1 MITQV
6 VKPFD
11 SDEQGKIKPTTQ
23 LTAEMEEVTL
33 NMTKARFMI
42 NDILDDQPGQAAATT
57 KQAADF
63 YLPVMAAAAMAA
75 YRPSGPA
82 LSLAASDTDLKEVAN
97 SDQEDL
103 GKTSSD
109 HSSSPILLVSGIF
122 FRTLV
127 EQQRR

>member
-42 NDILDDQPGQAAATT
+42 NDILDQQGQQPGKAATT
-57 KQAADF
+57 KAADF
-63 YLPVMAAAAMAA
+63 YLPVMAAAMAA
-75 YRPSGPA
+75 YRPNGPA

-97 SDQEDL
+97 SEEDL
-103 GKTSSD
+103 GKLVRI
-109 HSSSPILLVSGIF
+109 SPFQITLYWIF

-127 EQQRR
+127 

>member
-11 SDEQGKIKPTTQ
+11 VSDEQHKIKLDTQ
-23 LTAEMEEVTL
+23 LTAGMEETL
-33 NMTKARFMI
+33 SMTKARFMI

-75 YRPSGPA
+75 YRPGGPA

-109 HSSSPILLVSGIF
+109 HSSSPILLISGIF